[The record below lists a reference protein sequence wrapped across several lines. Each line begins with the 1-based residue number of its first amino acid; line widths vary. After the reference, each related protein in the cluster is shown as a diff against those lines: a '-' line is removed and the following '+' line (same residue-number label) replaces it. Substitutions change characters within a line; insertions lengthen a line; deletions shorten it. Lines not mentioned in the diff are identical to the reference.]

1 MYYIG
6 TTKETRAQP
15 KGGRMIKY
23 KYKDLDGVW
32 HVFKNESK
40 AMKAYRA
47 FQHENDLFNGCW
59 FGDRGK
65 YEKLAAYEDGVKLY
79 EL

>member
-1 MYYIG
+1 
-6 TTKETRAQP
+6 
-15 KGGRMIKY
+15 MIKY
-23 KYKDLDGVW
+23 KYKDLLGTW
-32 HVFKNESK
+32 HVFKNEGRARYS
-40 AMKAYRA
+40 YRA

-65 YEKLAAYEDGVKLY
+65 YEKLAAYDGKTKLY